1 MSYLRENESSINF
14 LHRELRTLSR
24 LLVDAK
30 SVVEETPY
38 LLDVEEYLKKADVSW
53 DTYIQM
59 HACIIHIQTIHM
71 CIHTIHNILNIILT
85 SVT

>member
-14 LHRELRTLSR
+14 LHRELCTLSR

-53 DTYIQM
+53 DTYTQM
-59 HACIIHIQTIHM
+59 HACIIHIQTYTYV
-71 CIHTIHNILNIILT
+71 HTYNTYILNILLT

>member
-14 LHRELRTLSR
+14 LHRELRTLSH

-53 DTYIQM
+53 DTYN
-59 HACIIHIQTIHM
+59 TY
-71 CIHTIHNILNIILT
+71 ILNILLT
-85 SVT
+85 SVTIRMQELCRF